1 MNVIKLVGRGMK
13 WSSLGLLFSCGI
25 AAQVQA
31 QVQTQTQT
39 PAQPLPVGS
48 FGHRYTDAPNTA
60 VWTVTLHNPAT
71 QEYRLLR
78 HSDAQQTKLKPLT
91 KKEREQFW
99 ARMHWSLNEADAA
112 VCLGNWSD
120 ILCYVPRKVRLKNDW
135 LKSYK
140 TDFFHYDT
148 IGGVMEMLP
157 LK

>member
-1 MNVIKLVGRGMK
+1 MNVIELVGRGMK
-13 WSSLGLLFSCGI
+13 RGRLGLLLSCGI
-25 AAQVQA
+25 AAQAQA
-31 QVQTQTQT
+31 QS
-39 PAQPLPVGS
+39 LPVGS

-60 VWTVTLHNPAT
+60 VWTVTLHHAAT

-112 VCLGNWSD
+112 VCLGNWTD
-120 ILCYVPRKVRLKNDW
+120 ILCHVPHKVRLKNDW

-140 TDFFHYDT
+140 SDFFHYDT